1 MSLPLPAME
10 TTDEQERW
18 IEALYDAFDTPG
30 SRPLEVAEEA
40 LRACPGDL
48 IMLNLAS
55 VRWAPSWV
63 RWTRTRTSPR

>member
-1 MSLPLPAME
+1 MSVPLPAME

-18 IEALYDAFDTPG
+18 IEALYDAFDNPG

-48 IMLNLAS
+48 IMLTWP
-55 VRWAPSWV
+55 RWRRFWKSA
-63 RWTRTRTSPR
+63 RTVA